1 MAILIAAF
9 ALMITGLSVWGVAS
23 PAGIVALV
31 RSATGA
37 GFMYIAVGTRVAL
50 ALLLWF
56 AAESARHPMVF
67 KVLAVIAIIAAIT
80 IVLIGKA
87 RILKV
92 FDWWAER
99 SANAQRAWLLLGVGF
114 GAYLLWAVWPVLAA

>member
-1 MAILIAAF
+1 MTIAIAAF
-9 ALMITGLSVWGVAS
+9 ALMIMGLSTWGVVN
-23 PAGIVALV
+23 PAGLVALV

-67 KVLAVIAIIAAIT
+67 KVLAVVAIIAAVAILL
-80 IVLIGKA
+80 VGKP
-87 RILKV
+87 RILKT

-99 SANAQRAWLLLGVGF
+99 SAIIQRSWVILGVGF
-114 GAYLLWAVWPVLAA
+114 GAYLLWAVWPVLSA